1 VTPGDI
7 AGIVTAAVAL
17 VALGG
22 GYVQFV
28 LRRSGLGYVEFDV
41 DLTNHHRGLT
51 QLIAEIACVIKNV
64 GSSMV
69 IVTNVQCRARYRL
82 AGDSEDSTNGVEP
95 TFEHLIVPATE
106 PAGTS
111 LGEHWFFV
119 MEPRTFIQPGVTQ
132 RYRKPIVMPVEAQ
145 VLHVWGSFDYRI
157 KTKGLTRAL
166 IGLAAQPPTDMD
178 WREGIRNHTVRRT
191 FSLAASYDV
200 RESEGAES
208 DCPRLAGR
216 G

>member
-1 VTPGDI
+1 VSPGDV
-7 AGIVTAAVAL
+7 AAIVTSVVAVI
-17 VALGG
+17 ALGG

-41 DLTNHHRGLT
+41 EFTDHHRGPAH
-51 QLIAEIACVIKNV
+51 LIGELALVIKNV

-82 AGDSEDSTNGVEP
+82 VSDAEYSTDGVEP
-95 TFEHLIVPATE
+95 RFEHAIVSTTQ
-106 PAGTS
+106 PAGNP

-119 MEPRTFIQPGVTQ
+119 MEPRTFIQPGVSQ
-132 RYRKPIVMPVEAQ
+132 PYRKPIVMPAEAR
-145 VLHVWGSFDYRI
+145 VHHVWGSFDYRI
-157 KTKGLTRAL
+157 QTKGLTRAL

-191 FSLAASYDV
+191 FSLAALPGGS
-200 RESEGAES
+200 
-208 DCPRLAGR
+208 
-216 G
+216 